1 MSADDRVTFTIIITS
16 CTTVLAAPL
25 SSALQ
30 TCVNNESIISL
41 QHCSTAALQHAEMVS
56 PLPAAQLRTML
67 QWSEGDSFRDRDS
80 DTADGA
86 SDSPLLLNE

>member
-1 MSADDRVTFTIIITS
+1 
-16 CTTVLAAPL
+16 
-25 SSALQ
+25 
-30 TCVNNESIISL
+30 
-41 QHCSTAALQHAEMVS
+41 MVS

-86 SDSPLLLNE
+86 SDTPLLLNE

>member
-1 MSADDRVTFTIIITS
+1 M
-16 CTTVLAAPL
+16 LAAPL

-41 QHCSTAALQHAEMVS
+41 QHAEMVS
-56 PLPAAQLRTML
+56 PLAAAQLRTML